1 MESRLAAA
9 EQELD
14 DAHNDETQ
22 VSFAFAEAQVAVT
35 NQRAKVDILGAKFD
49 RANKKLSSLVDSSH
63 QLESQLKQAND
74 VREIAERNYTLL
86 KKEYEEQNTNEQLR
100 AEVQKLRAENE
111 RLLAVAARNR
121 DVRAH
126 ARDSHDARRWS

>member
-9 EQELD
+9 KQKLE

-22 VSFAFAEAQVAVT
+22 VSVAFAEAQLAVT
-35 NQRAKVDILGAKFD
+35 TQQAKVAALKSKFD
-49 RANKKLSSLVDSSH
+49 RATKDLSSLVDSSH
-63 QLESQLKQAND
+63 QLESQLYEAKD
-74 VREIAERNYTLL
+74 IREIAERNYNLL